1 MQQVPI
7 VQKLVEEQIRRANLL
22 LDHGSEGSASQEHWP
37 VITFS
42 REPGAGGR
50 TLAHKVS
57 TRLGFTCWDREL
69 LSRIAVE
76 SHAIESVLAAVD
88 ERVDSR
94 VTNFVR
100 TLVIGNEYSQDEYG
114 RRLVRVISSIGHKGA
129 SVILGRGAHAILDPG
144 STLRVRVVCP
154 ESRRVRRVAQRDG
167 IDEAV
172 ALRKVR
178 AAQDEVRAFM
188 RHHFKED
195 VADPH
200 RFDLVV
206 NTENISVDEAVDL
219 VLTAYRTKFGHIPE
233 PAAQGRDGAT
243 ATPLP
248 RPLQGRSQAVARN
261 LNYYLATRTVRRQS
275 FHP

>member
-1 MQQVPI
+1 MQSLPI
-7 VQKLVEEQIRRANLL
+7 VQKLVEEQIRRANLFV
-22 LDHGSEGSASQEHWP
+22 DRGPVASVGHEHWP
-37 VITFS
+37 VVTFS

-69 LSRIAVE
+69 VSRIAVE
-76 SHAIESVLAAVD
+76 SHAIESVLAGVD
-88 ERVDSR
+88 EHVDSS

-100 TLVIGNEYSQDEYG
+100 TLFIGNAYCQDEYG
-114 RRLVRVISSIGHKGA
+114 RMLVKVISSIGHKGA

-144 STLRVRVVCP
+144 KTLRVRVVCP
-154 ESRRVRRVAQRDG
+154 EPQRARRVAQRDG
-167 IDEAV
+167 IDGAA

-178 AAQDEVRAFM
+178 AAQEEVRAFIK
-188 RHHFKED
+188 HHFKED
-195 VADPH
+195 VTDPH
-200 RFDLVV
+200 HFDLIV
-206 NTENISVDEAVDL
+206 NTGNISVDQAVDL
-219 VLTAYRTKFGHIPE
+219 VLTAYRTKFGRLPE
-233 PAAQGRDGAT
+233 PAAQGRDAAS

-248 RPLQGRSQAVARN
+248 RPVQGRSQAVARN